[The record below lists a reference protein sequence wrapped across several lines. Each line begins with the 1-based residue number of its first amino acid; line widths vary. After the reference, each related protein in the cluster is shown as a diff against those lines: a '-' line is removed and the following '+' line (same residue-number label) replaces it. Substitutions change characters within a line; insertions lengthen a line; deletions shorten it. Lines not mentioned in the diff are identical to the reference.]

1 MTMTAVFEFTEKK
14 SVFFDKYY
22 GNFDTPKKLNRSN
35 KIVPISFIENIEA
48 GQITSSDIS
57 NIERLFPVFTYKSC
71 ITIHGNLPVIS
82 IKRVGMYKNI
92 IQNANGSL
100 EIRWSAIDYKAK
112 KQISNYL
119 KFSTSWTTQSNST
132 NGIYYEKTARTDSK
146 GEAIKILQQERA
158 SIEGLNIEGL
168 TAKMFVQG
176 YCYFGGY
183 YIITTVLP
191 YAITGNT
198 LTIASKLTGM
208 TEKELTEKLNIE
220 NEAIQQ
226 SYEAA
231 KLLQDRRA
239 EAMKQAEKMVSNLQ
253 KTTIQANIGSI
264 YVAPTITLSNKP
276 ALRFYKIDSKGT
288 FGRVIVSTYI
298 SEKIEVEL
306 DKFQPLMK
314 GKQLK
319 TAEITTKQVYSIN

>member
-1 MTMTAVFEFTEKK
+1 
-14 SVFFDKYY
+14 
-22 GNFDTPKKLNRSN
+22 
-35 KIVPISFIENIEA
+35 
-48 GQITSSDIS
+48 
-57 NIERLFPVFTYKSC
+57 
-71 ITIHGNLPVIS
+71 
-82 IKRVGMYKNI
+82 
-92 IQNANGSL
+92 
-100 EIRWSAIDYKAK
+100 
-112 KQISNYL
+112 
-119 KFSTSWTTQSNST
+119 
-132 NGIYYEKTARTDSK
+132 
-146 GEAIKILQQERA
+146 
-158 SIEGLNIEGL
+158 
-168 TAKMFVQG
+168 MFVQG

-208 TEKELTEKLNIE
+208 TEKELTEKLNI
-220 NEAIQQ
+220 
-226 SYEAA
+226 
-231 KLLQDRRA
+231 
-239 EAMKQAEKMVSNLQ
+239 QAS
-253 KTTIQANIGSI
+253 IGSI